1 MLDNTEGAIKNKCQT
16 IPKGQSKIKLDNTE
30 GTNKNGQS
38 RETGHQ
44 EEDKQKQQQKQ

>member
-1 MLDNTEGAIKNKCQT
+1 MLDNTEGAIKH
-16 IPKGQSKIKLDNTE
+16 
-30 GTNKNGQS
+30 GQS